1 MQCIGGGIIRIMGH
15 EGLLVAEFL
24 PHNSTTNP
32 RFQSQIWPIFQN
44 HAIKD
49 PAHLGYSPRMRR

>member
-15 EGLLVAEFL
+15 EGLLVAEFS
-24 PHNSTTNP
+24 PHNSAINS
-32 RFQSQIWPIFQN
+32 RFQNQIWPIFAN

-49 PAHLGYSPRMRR
+49 PAHLGYSPHTRR